1 MARNTEKQ
9 KKAKGSSW
17 LKKLLGLIIVLFL
30 VLTGDYTISNLPNDS
45 DLTTSKKSIVETIIE
60 YFLGSYESSSETDKT
75 ENNTGEAAD
84 NTGEAADN
92 TGKTENNTT
101 KTENNVFSNNVFSDS
116 KLEVYFFDVGQ
127 ADSVLLL
134 TDGKA
139 MLVDT
144 GNAGDADKENK
155 LIKEKIN
162 LTYELNRLGVTRID
176 KLVLTHPHED
186 HMGSA
191 YKIISAFDIE
201 ELYMNPIDIVEE
213 YSENGYYGRF
223 IKALEEN
230 EGISVITPTTLS
242 EEEIIAKIEEYNANI
257 KRQIEN
263 GENEINERLEYN
275 ASDYVRVSDV
285 IDLGNAKV
293 TVLAPN
299 SANYSDI
306 NDYSIVLMVEFEG
319 VKLLLTG
326 DAGKESEEEML
337 SYAVK
342 NGIELDCDI
351 LKVGHHGSRTAS
363 TEEFIT
369 AVKPEYAIVMVA
381 EKNSYGLPDEDVIE
395 RLENHGAV
403 IYQTKDEGDIKLTID
418 NGKYEFDLSFS
429 HMEKD
434 D

>member
-326 DAGKESEEEML
+326 DAGKESE
-337 SYAVK
+337 
-342 NGIELDCDI
+342 
-351 LKVGHHGSRTAS
+351 
-363 TEEFIT
+363 
-369 AVKPEYAIVMVA
+369 
-381 EKNSYGLPDEDVIE
+381 
-395 RLENHGAV
+395 
-403 IYQTKDEGDIKLTID
+403 
-418 NGKYEFDLSFS
+418 
-429 HMEKD
+429 
-434 D
+434 